1 MGSGNQKMTT
11 PALHQGVPEAWS
23 EEKVAPKRSSSHL
36 SVASLRNINTHLQT
50 EVIPSDVSVE
60 DLEKISSSH
69 ESEVDHEGQ
78 EERTD
83 DDVGSP
89 TQLRPLLSAA
99 FTKASPSSDAGAAS
113 GDIPVDDVEY
123 DSQSEAAKSGITI
136 AAEDECSSQ
145 KDVKLQNS
153 HDEILTQ
160 LVKKVILA
168 NTTMRM
174 RIREDVSSELLNCES
189 RFSAMVDA
197 VSDIRTMVETNNTLM
212 TSYLR
217 KDLKNQSTQT
227 RSKRV
232 FSHQRTGK
240 NFPYAHG
247 RESGNDEPMQT
258 NRSSKI
264 PVPQRTRHGLS
275 CSPKPLEPNN
285 DLYANTNPPRN
296 KGLKIKDINVKS
308 HLNAY
313 KTKPYLFPKK
323 AAYRK

>member
-89 TQLRPLLSAA
+89 S
-99 FTKASPSSDAGAAS
+99 AAS